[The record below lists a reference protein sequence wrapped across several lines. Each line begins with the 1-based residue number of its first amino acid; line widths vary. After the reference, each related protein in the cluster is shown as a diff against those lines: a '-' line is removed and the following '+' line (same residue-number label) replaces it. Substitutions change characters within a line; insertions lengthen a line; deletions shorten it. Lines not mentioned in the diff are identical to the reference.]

1 MEKKQ
6 IRRNVGQ
13 YIRKLRLEHRM
24 SLNEVVAYLSYYR
37 IDCSKSNLNRIEIED
52 SPIRSDILAG
62 LGLIFDTSTDNI
74 VYRSSKKAKAETKV
88 S

>member
-1 MEKKQ
+1 MLVEKKQ

-13 YIRKLRLEHRM
+13 YIRKLRLDHRM
-24 SLNEVVAYLSYYR
+24 SLNEVVAYLSLYR

-62 LGLIFDTSTDNI
+62 LALIFDTSTDSI
-74 VYRSSKKAKAETKV
+74 VYRQGKTKT
-88 S
+88 SE

>member
-13 YIRKLRLEHRM
+13 YIRKLRLEQRM
-24 SLNEVVAYLSYYR
+24 SLNEVVAYLSLYR

-62 LGLIFDTSTDNI
+62 LALIFDISTDSI
-74 VYRSSKKAKAETKV
+74 VYRQGKGKD
-88 S
+88 